1 MGAAGQPAL
10 LLRSS
15 LLVIQ
20 VPLHSLLLETD
31 APYFVPS
38 GLQRQVALPG
48 DVAHVAC
55 QVAALKG
62 LAIEEVLAANL
73 ASVEHVYG
81 VRPLGEEGLPGGRG
95 VEFVKA
101 KIVV

>member
-1 MGAAGQPAL
+1 MPCTSGCG
-10 LLRSS
+10 RSARTAPTQLPVS
-15 LLVIQ
+15 Q

-62 LAIEEVLAANL
+62 LAVEEVLAANL
-73 ASVEHVYG
+73 VSVEHVYG
-81 VRPLGEEGLPGGRG
+81 VRPLCGEGQECREWSL
-95 VEFVKA
+95 
-101 KIVV
+101 